1 MLFTKEQ
8 IQLFASNPYTAYV
21 SESVISYTAEFKEF
35 FVESLKEGMSARQI
49 FEAAGY
55 DPKVLGNSRI
65 KTFTCRIRK
74 QADLG
79 QEFRSGRKAYHR
91 HPDIADYGT
100 MSTSEAFRRMQ
111 NEILYL
117 HQELEFLKKIISLDR
132 YGGSAP

>member
-35 FVESLKEGMSARQI
+35 FVESLKKGLMPREI

-55 DPKVLGNSRI
+55 DPNILGNSRV
-65 KTFTCRIRK
+65 KTFTCRVRK
-74 QADLG
+74 QAALG
-79 QEFRSGRKAYHR
+79 QEFRSCRKPRHR
-91 HPDIADYGT
+91 HPDIADYET
-100 MSTSEAFRRMQ
+100 MPASEAFRRMQ

-117 HQELEFLKKIISLDR
+117 HQELEFLKKIISLGR